1 MAAYDWSKGL
11 VKGLFWGGLIG
22 VVIGILFT
30 TKRDK
35 GTWEKIGRSADELF
49 DKTQEQ
55 VGQARREMEEL
66 ANREKNSYAGEKESL
81 NQSRGPT
88 RYKGPSDRAEKTP
101 MKGNEIIPKGNIMK
115 ASILSLMV
123 AVVALSAISAPLYAS
138 RMDDRIESSA
148 RKSYI
153 FQTYLTG

>member
-22 VVIGILFT
+22 VIIGIFLT

-55 VGQARREMEEL
+55 VGQARSEMEEL
-66 ANREKNSYAGEKESL
+66 VNREKNSSAGEKESL
-81 NQSRGPT
+81 N
-88 RYKGPSDRAEKTP
+88 
-101 MKGNEIIPKGNIMK
+101 K
-115 ASILSLMV
+115 AWV
-123 AVVALSAISAPLYAS
+123 PQV
-138 RMDDRIESSA
+138 
-148 RKSYI
+148 
-153 FQTYLTG
+153 